1 MIPVRHGGD
10 RPATVPVQPA
20 AELSERRNLMSRA
33 REDTAPVIVDTPFY
47 RGKAVELGDVTVMF
61 ESFPEEQDA
70 TPFFRG
76 LPDDRC
82 PCPHWGLVVRGSWTA
97 HYRDHAETF
106 EAGDV
111 FYSPPGHL
119 PSCTAGTELITFSP
133 TQQLHEVMAVVA
145 RNIGREEPSVPVG
158 G

>member
-1 MIPVRHGGD
+1 
-10 RPATVPVQPA
+10 
-20 AELSERRNLMSRA
+20 MSRA
-33 REDTAPVIVDTPFY
+33 RKDTAPITVDTPFY
-47 RGKAVELGDVTVMF
+47 IGKTVQLGDVTVMF
-61 ESFPEEQDA
+61 ESFPEESDG

-82 PCPHWGLVVRGSWTA
+82 PCPHWGLVVSGSWTA
-97 HYRDHAETF
+97 HYRDHDETF

-133 TQQLHEVMAVVA
+133 TRELAEVMTA
-145 RNIGREEPSVPVG
+145 IGRNMAQHREAAAT
-158 G
+158 